1 MVHHDHPRIDPR
13 RPFEPSHT
21 LSEQHTKNTRCHFPQ
36 THDVIYRRPNLEA
49 FSESYWSGS
58 YMTPPRLST
67 LVGAA
72 DAPPKEAAAGA
83 E

>member
-1 MVHHDHPRIDPR
+1 M
-13 RPFEPSHT
+13 S
-21 LSEQHTKNTRCHFPQ
+21 FP
-36 THDVIYRRPNLEA
+36 TTGDVIYRRPNLEA

>member
-1 MVHHDHPRIDPR
+1 MTTRASTPVARSNPLILY
-13 RPFEPSHT
+13 PS
-21 LSEQHTKNTRCHFPQ
+21 NTQR
-36 THDVIYRRPNLEA
+36 THDVISPKHTMSFTGGRNLEA

>member
-1 MVHHDHPRIDPR
+1 MTTRASTPVARSNPLILYPTPSNTQRTHDVI
-13 RPFEPSHT
+13 SH
-21 LSEQHTKNTRCHFPQ
+21 L
-36 THDVIYRRPNLEA
+36 HDVIYRRPNLEA

-67 LVGAA
+67 LVSAA